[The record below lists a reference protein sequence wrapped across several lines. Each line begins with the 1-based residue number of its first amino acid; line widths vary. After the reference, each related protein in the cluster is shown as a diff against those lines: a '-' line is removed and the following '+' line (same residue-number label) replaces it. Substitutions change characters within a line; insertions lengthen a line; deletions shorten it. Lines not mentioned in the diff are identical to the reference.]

1 MKSTLIVIVLLIIVF
16 ASVTTFS
23 VGASEKK
30 SFDITSLTIRFDK
43 TDAIF
48 TIDYDIGG
56 LPKMFILL
64 LGSKSLE
71 PKIESVFSEFDY
83 DIIKMDPDKSVLHVR
98 NISRLDKG
106 YYLHD
111 TRKFG
116 EYIDTVYIYTPD
128 SPRPREYYNINTT
141 QYTFYRS

>member
-1 MKSTLIVIVLLIIVF
+1 MKSTLIVTVLLIIVF

-23 VGASEKK
+23 VGASEKR

-83 DIIKMDPDKSVLHVR
+83 DIIKMDPDRSVLYVR

-111 TRKFG
+111 ARNLG

-128 SPRPREYYNINTT
+128 SPRPRVYYSTNTT

>member
-1 MKSTLIVIVLLIIVF
+1 MKSTLIVTVLLIIVF

-23 VGASEKK
+23 VGASEKR

-64 LGSKSLE
+64 LEAK
-71 PKIESVFSEFDY
+71 
-83 DIIKMDPDKSVLHVR
+83 VL
-98 NISRLDKG
+98 SQK
-106 YYLHD
+106 
-111 TRKFG
+111 
-116 EYIDTVYIYTPD
+116 
-128 SPRPREYYNINTT
+128 
-141 QYTFYRS
+141 